1 MRILI
6 ISDIHANAA
15 ALEAVLSQA
24 DPHDAVWCLG
34 DLVGYGPDP
43 NECVARIRALPNLTC
58 LSGNHDKAVLG
69 EIDPDTFNDDAR
81 SVILWTR
88 NALSADHLEY
98 LRTLP
103 VDLTLGDFTLV
114 HGSPRQPV
122 WEYILNRSIACE
134 NFPYIDTPYCLVGHS
149 HIAGG
154 FGEGS
159 PCVDVAPDYAN
170 ALKLGEQRLIL
181 NPGGVGQP
189 RDQNPMPAFAILDTE
204 ANTWQY
210 RRASYDPRV
219 TQRRMLE
226 LGFPERLVLRLA
238 YGW

>member
-81 SVILWTR
+81 SVIIWTR
-88 NALSADHLEY
+88 NALSAENLDY
-98 LRTLP
+98 LRELP
-103 VDLTLGDFTLV
+103 VEELPL
-114 HGSPRQPV
+114 
-122 WEYILNRSIACE
+122 YRSW
-134 NFPYIDTPYCLVGHS
+134 CLVQ
-149 HIAGG
+149 AKAKRL
-154 FGEGS
+154 S
-159 PCVDVAPDYAN
+159 PVAHAFLAFIRSERVQIS
-170 ALKLGEQRLIL
+170 ALVERFDGKLSM
-181 NPGGVGQP
+181 QP
-189 RDQNPMPAFAILDTE
+189 AK
-204 ANTWQY
+204 
-210 RRASYDPRV
+210 S
-219 TQRRMLE
+219 
-226 LGFPERLVLRLA
+226 
-238 YGW
+238 